1 MRKHCTHNAKIS
13 PFFVFSAVKLCSSAK
28 HIVICGVLRFADGG
42 RIARVEDKQQSA
54 AWGGGELPT
63 SPCDVELSDVNFMK
77 RVPSRETV
85 A

>member
-1 MRKHCTHNAKIS
+1 M
-13 PFFVFSAVKLCSSAK
+13 L
-28 HIVICGVLRFADGG
+28 FADGG